1 MSTTPPPDRE
11 GKDDHDLLT
20 FGEAGMRLDR
30 EVRAQQRVVAVLQA
44 EADGGAAL
52 EAARARLDA
61 LRDTAKRNR
70 RQPINDRNFESFF
83 GYLGGARRNA

>member
-20 FGEAGMRLDR
+20 YGEARVRLDN
-30 EVRAQQRVVAVLQA
+30 EVRAQQRVVAALQA
-44 EADGGAAL
+44 NGGAAL

-61 LRDTAKRNR
+61 LRDAAERNR

-83 GYLGGARRNA
+83 GYPGAARRNT

>member
-1 MSTTPPPDRE
+1 MPPPDRE

-20 FGEAGMRLDR
+20 YGEAGGRLDN
-30 EVRAQQRVVAVLQA
+30 EVRAQQRVVAALQA
-44 EADGGAAL
+44 NGGAAL

-61 LRDTAKRNR
+61 LRDAAERNR

-83 GYLGGARRNA
+83 GYPGAARRNT

>member
-20 FGEAGMRLDR
+20 FGEAGVRLDR
-30 EVRAQQRVVAVLQA
+30 EVRAQQRVVAVLQ
-44 EADGGAAL
+44 ADGGAAL

-61 LRDTAKRNR
+61 LRDAAERNR

-83 GYLGGARRNA
+83 GYLGGPRRNT

>member
-20 FGEAGMRLDR
+20 FGEAGVRLDR

-44 EADGGAAL
+44 DGGAAL
-52 EAARARLDA
+52 AAARARLDA
-61 LRDTAKRNR
+61 LRDAAERNR

-83 GYLGGARRNA
+83 GYLGGARRNT

>member
-20 FGEAGMRLDR
+20 YGEAGVRLDN
-30 EVRAQQRVVAVLQA
+30 EVRAQQGVVAALQ
-44 EADGGAAL
+44 ADGGAAL

-61 LRDTAKRNR
+61 LRDAAERNR

-83 GYLGGARRNA
+83 GYPGAARRNT

>member
-20 FGEAGMRLDR
+20 FGEAGVRLDR
-30 EVRAQQRVVAVLQA
+30 EVRAQQRVVAVLQ
-44 EADGGAAL
+44 ADGGAAL

-61 LRDTAKRNR
+61 LRDAAERNR
-70 RQPINDRNFESFF
+70 RQPVSDRNFESFF
-83 GYLGGARRNA
+83 GYLGGVRRNT

>member
-20 FGEAGMRLDR
+20 YGEAGVRLDN
-30 EVRAQQRVVAVLQA
+30 EVRAQQRVVAALQA
-44 EADGGAAL
+44 NGGAAL

-61 LRDTAKRNR
+61 LRDAAERNR

-83 GYLGGARRNA
+83 GYPGAARRNT

>member
-20 FGEAGMRLDR
+20 YGEAGVRLDK
-30 EVRAQQRVVAVLQA
+30 EVRAQQGVVAALQ
-44 EADGGAAL
+44 ADGGAVL

-61 LRDTAKRNR
+61 LRDAAERNR
-70 RQPINDRNFESFF
+70 RQPINDRNFESLFRYP
-83 GYLGGARRNA
+83 GAARRNT